1 MEIIGHKE
9 QREFLKK
16 SAELNRISHAY
27 LFCGQEKL
35 GKKTIALEWIS
46 WLIEQSEMKK
56 RIKFSSPDESRMA
69 KVGSK
74 KQAFSLALA
83 DVRAKEDLSSLILK
97 GHPDL
102 IFLEPT
108 EPPSVKDSREKPTGK
123 KEIRISQIRE
133 LIWKL
138 SLKPYSA
145 SFKAVIID
153 QAHLMNSEA
162 QTCLLKT
169 LEEPKGETF
178 LILIT
183 EMPESLFPTIR
194 SRVEN
199 IKFYPVKKEEIK
211 NYLKKQGISEK
222 DSEEICKLSRGRP
235 GVAIDF
241 VSNPQKVN
249 LFQEK
254 IRELDSVS
262 NSDVAIRFQYA
273 KNLSQNLEIMKEV
286 LDIWLSHF
294 RTILFSMVG
303 NRKPEIDNK
312 KYSIDKLKN
321 ILKLIQTTKFLIL
334 TTNINAR
341 LALEILM
348 LEL

>member
-1 MEIIGHKE
+1 MENYNLDIVSNFDIRISNFMIIGHKE
-9 QREFLKK
+9 QWEFLKK
-16 SAELNRISHAY
+16 SAELGRISHAY

-46 WLIEQSEMKK
+46 WLFGQPPTTFQKSGEG
-56 RIKFSSPDESRMA
+56 R
-69 KVGSK
+69 
-74 KQAFSLALA
+74 
-83 DVRAKEDLSSLILK
+83 
-97 GHPDL
+97 HPDL

-108 EPPSVKDSREKPTGK
+108 EPPSVKDSKEKPTGK

-145 SFKAVIID
+145 PFKAVIID
-153 QAHLMNSEA
+153 QAHLMNQDA
-162 QTCLLKT
+162 QTSLLKT
-169 LEEPKGETF
+169 LEEPKGKTF

-222 DSEEICKLSRGRP
+222 DSEEICKLSQGRP
-235 GVAIDF
+235 GVAVDF

-262 NSDVAIRFQYA
+262 NSDVAVRFQYA
-273 KNLSQNLEIMKEV
+273 KNLSQNLETMKEV

-303 NRKPEIDNK
+303 NRQTEIGNK
-312 KYSIDKLKN
+312 KYSLDKLKN

-334 TTNINAR
+334 TTNTNAR

>member
-1 MEIIGHKE
+1 MEIIGHKK

-16 SAELNRISHAY
+16 SAESDRISHAY

-35 GKKTIALEWIS
+35 GKKTIALEWVS
-46 WLIEQSEMKK
+46 WL
-56 RIKFSSPDESRMA
+56 F
-69 KVGSK
+69 
-74 KQAFSLALA
+74 
-83 DVRAKEDLSSLILK
+83 KEDLSSLTLK

-108 EPPSVKDSREKPTGK
+108 DPPSVKDSKEKPTGK

-145 SFKAVIID
+145 PYKAVIID
-153 QAHLMNSEA
+153 QAHLMNQDA
-162 QTCLLKT
+162 QTSLLKT
-169 LEEPKGETF
+169 LEEPKGKTF

-211 NYLKKQGISEK
+211 NYLKKQGILEK
-222 DSEEICKLSRGRP
+222 DSEEICKFSQGRP
-235 GVAIDF
+235 GVAVDF

-249 LFQEK
+249 LFREK
-254 IRELDSVS
+254 IKELDSVS
-262 NSDVAIRFQYA
+262 DSDVAVRFQYA
-273 KNLSQNLEIMKEV
+273 KNLSQNLETMKEV

-303 NRKPEIDNK
+303 NRQPEKGNK
-312 KYSIDKLKN
+312 KYSLDKLKN
-321 ILKLIQTTKFLIL
+321 ILKLIQTTKSLIL